1 MKSIKNILY
10 YTLMGICT
18 VFLMRLIRYGFSD
31 KIISGDFWIDLLIG
45 VSSVFTIF
53 ATIRELK
60 NISAKKIN

>member
-45 VSSVFTIF
+45 VSVFIIF

-60 NISAKKIN
+60 NTNAEKNY

>member
-45 VSSVFTIF
+45 VSVFIIF